1 MAQMTW
7 GTHSGFLSNAE
18 LNMQFQMSAQPLL
31 RFRQFVGLKDAFG
44 KSKGETV
51 NWLKV
56 ADLGTIGGILTETST
71 YIQSSQSLSWGTL
84 TVNEYGNSIP
94 FTFKIEALSRFDIE
108 EIIREGLQN
117 DMVKVTDGLVERKF
131 NSCLLRYVGTTTAG
145 YALTTNGTATAT
157 NTSVYNTFHV
167 RKMVTELR
175 KRKVKGYIKAAGDY
189 VSICSVEAMEN
200 IVAALEPVHQYVE
213 SGFKPIADGE
223 AGRYY
228 MTRFVEDQFASR
240 FTYDSTARTA
250 TAITWTQAQSLVAYL
265 FGQGTVREAV
275 AVPEEIRL
283 KIPTDYG
290 RSKGIAWYSLL
301 GHQIEWDDEPNQR
314 IIKWDSA
321 G

>member
-7 GTHSGFLSNAE
+7 GTSSGFLTNNE

-31 RFRQFVGLKDAFG
+31 RFRQFVGLKEAFG

-56 ADLGTIGGILTETST
+56 ADLGTIGGTLVETNT
-71 YIQSSQSLSWGTL
+71 FIQSSQSLSWGTL

-94 FTFKIEALSRFDIE
+94 FTFKVEALSRFDLE

-117 DMVKVTDGLVERKF
+117 DMVKVVDGLVERQF
-131 NSCLLRYVGTTTAG
+131 NACKLRYVGTSTTSG
-145 YALTTNGTATAT
+145 IVTTNGTATAS
-157 NTSVYNTFHV
+157 NTSILNTFHV

-175 KRKVKGYIKAAGDY
+175 KRKVKGYSKAAGDY
-189 VSICSVEAMEN
+189 VMINSVEAMEN
-200 IVAALEPVHQYVE
+200 IVSALEPVHQYVE
-213 SGFKPIADGE
+213 SGFAPIANGE

-228 MTRFVEDQFASR
+228 MTRFVEDQFATR
-240 FTYDSTARTA
+240 FVYDPAAYTA
-250 TAITWTQAQSLVAYL
+250 TAITWTQAQSLVGYL

-275 AVPEEIRL
+275 AVPEEIRV

-290 RSKGIAWYSLL
+290 RSKGIAWYALL
-301 GHQIEWDDEPNQR
+301 GHKIEWDDEPNTR
-314 IIKWDSA
+314 IIKWDTA

>member
-7 GTHSGFLSNAE
+7 GTSSGFLSNAE

-31 RFRQFVGLKDAFG
+31 RFRQFVGLKEAFG

-56 ADLGTIGGILTETST
+56 ADLGTIGGTLVETNT
-71 YIQSSQSLSWGTL
+71 FIQSSQSLTWGTL

-94 FTFKIEALSRFDIE
+94 FTFKVEALSRFDLE

-117 DMVKVTDGLVERKF
+117 DMVKVVDGLTERQF
-131 NSCLLRYVGTTTAG
+131 NSAKLRYVGTSTTG
-145 YALTTNGTATAT
+145 GTLTTNGTATAS
-157 NTSVYNTFHV
+157 NTSILNTYHV

-175 KRKVKGYIKAAGDY
+175 KRKVKGFTKAAGDY
-189 VSICSVEAMEN
+189 VFINSVEAMEN
-200 IVAALEPVHQYVE
+200 IVSALESVHQYTEANVQ
-213 SGFKPIADGE
+213 PIANGE

-228 MTRFVEDQFASR
+228 MTRFVEDQFATR
-240 FTYDSTARTA
+240 YTYDPAAYTA
-250 TAITWTQAQSLVAYL
+250 TAITWTQAQSLTGYL

-275 AVPEEIRL
+275 AVPEEIRV

-290 RSKGIAWYSLL
+290 RSKGIAWYALL
-301 GHQIEWDDEPNQR
+301 GHKIEWDDEPNTR
-314 IIKWDSA
+314 IIKWDTA